1 MLGNRGQAR
10 CLQSSRLHLMDEV
23 EPERFFV
30 FLEPS
35 GQLNTDDV
43 FHTHDLLFAH
53 AAVENHA
60 LDDDVVED

>member
-1 MLGNRGQAR
+1 MLGDLGQAR
-10 CLQSSRLHLMDEV
+10 YHQNSRLQLTDEV
-23 EPERFFV
+23 EPEGFFV

-35 GQLNTDDV
+35 EQLNTDDV

-60 LDDDVVED
+60 LDDVVVED